1 MKNVDMNKHTVVGF
15 LLALILLVGGSVVVY
30 GTTRRLADN
39 GRRVAHTYEVLK
51 EISEM
56 LTTLQAAETGQRGYL
71 LTGQEPYLEP
81 YRRAIDRVYERLHLL
96 RQLTRDH
103 PDHRRR
109 LDALAPRIA
118 GNLAELDESIRL
130 YQGGDAEKARKLTL
144 TGRGREGMDAIRRL
158 LGEMTDEE
166 EHLQKERFAESED
179 SLRLTFLTFVVV
191 VLLGVILLGLS
202 FWLLRRDIRE
212 RERAEDA
219 LRAERERF
227 RVTLA
232 SIGDGVLV
240 TDTEGRVTF
249 LNEAARTLTG
259 HDDTVRG
266 RPSAEVFPIL
276 NETTRQPVEDPVRR
290 VLREGGVVELANHTL
305 LIARDGTE
313 RPIEDT
319 AAPIR
324 DERGEVRGVVLV
336 FHDVSQ
342 RRRLEAQF
350 LQAQKMEAVGRLAG
364 GVAHD
369 FNNLLTV
376 ILGYSDAVLSGLPP
390 EGPVRAMVE
399 EVSQAGQRAAGLTR
413 QLLAFSRQQLL
424 EPRVLDLNTVVN
436 GIEKML
442 GRLIGEDV
450 SITCVL
456 DPDLGR
462 VRADPGQ
469 IEQVL
474 MNLAVNARDAM
485 PQGGRL
491 TIETANVRLDE
502 TYTQSHPEVRPGRY
516 VMLSLTDT
524 GVGMDETTKA
534 RLFEPFFTTKEVGR
548 GTGLGLA
555 TVYGIVKQSGG
566 SIFVYSE
573 PNRGTSFKIY
583 LPRLEA
589 VAPLPKSNPG
599 LVKSSGGGETI
610 LLVED
615 EEAVRTLTRQVLE
628 SKGYTAIE
636 ARDGQDAL
644 HRAERYEGPIHL
656 LLTDVVM
663 PHLGGRELADRLKVS
678 RPGLRVLYLSG
689 YTDDAVVRHG
699 VLEADV
705 AFLQKPFTPAELA
718 RKVREVLDGPPA
730 NPDKPGAMSIK

>member
-1 MKNVDMNKHTVVGF
+1 V
-15 LLALILLVGGSVVVY
+15 
-30 GTTRRLADN
+30 
-39 GRRVAHTYEVLK
+39 
-51 EISEM
+51 
-56 LTTLQAAETGQRGYL
+56 
-71 LTGQEPYLEP
+71 
-81 YRRAIDRVYERLHLL
+81 
-96 RQLTRDH
+96 
-103 PDHRRR
+103 
-109 LDALAPRIA
+109 
-118 GNLAELDESIRL
+118 
-130 YQGGDAEKARKLTL
+130 L
-144 TGRGREGMDAIRRL
+144 TGRGKDGMDAIRGL
-158 LGEMTDEE
+158 LGEMTGEE
-166 EHLQKERFAESED
+166 ERLLNERFAESED
-179 SLRLTFLTFVVV
+179 SLQLTLVTFVVV

-202 FWLLRRDIRE
+202 FSLLRRDIRE
-212 RERAEDA
+212 RQRAEDA

-232 SIGDGVLV
+232 SIGDGVIV
-240 TDTEGRVTF
+240 TGTEGRVTF
-249 LNEAARTLTG
+249 LNEAARALTG
-259 HDDTVRG
+259 RDDTALG
-266 RPSAEVFPIL
+266 RPLAEVFPVL
-276 NETTRQPVEDPVRR
+276 DETTRQPVENPVQR
-290 VLREGGVVELANHTL
+290 VLREGALVELANHTL

-319 AAPIR
+319 TAPIR
-324 DERGEVRGVVLV
+324 DDRGEVRGVVLV

-342 RRRLEAQF
+342 RRRLEVQF
-350 LQAQKMEAVGRLAG
+350 MQAQKMEAVGRLAG

-376 ILGYSDAVLSGLPP
+376 ILGYGDAILSAVPAENPL
-390 EGPVRAMVE
+390 RAMVE
-399 EVSQAGQRAAGLTR
+399 EVRQAGERAAGLTR
-413 QLLAFSRQQLL
+413 QLLAFSRLQVLV
-424 EPRVLDLNTVVN
+424 PRVLDLNAVVT

-442 GRLIGEDV
+442 GRLIGEDIT
-450 SITCVL
+450 ITCVL
-456 DPDLGR
+456 DPALGR

-491 TIETANVRLDE
+491 TIETANVMLDE
-502 TYTQSHPEVRPGRY
+502 TYTRSRPEVRPGRY

-524 GVGMDETTKA
+524 GVGMDEATKA
-534 RLFEPFFTTKEVGR
+534 RLFEPFFTTMEVGR

-566 SIFVYSE
+566 SIFVYTE
-573 PNRGTSFKIY
+573 PNHGTSFKIY
-583 LPRLEA
+583 LPRFEA
-589 VAPLPKSNPG
+589 VAPLPRSHQGLSKSP
-599 LVKSSGGGETI
+599 GGGETI

-628 SKGYTAIE
+628 AKGYTVIE

-644 HRAERYEGPIHL
+644 GRAESHDGPIHL

-663 PHLGGRELADRLKVS
+663 PHLGGRELADRLTS
-678 RPGLRVLYLSG
+678 ARPELRVLYLSG

-718 RKVREVLDGPPA
+718 RKVREVLDG
-730 NPDKPGAMSIK
+730 SIK